1 MLDGYIFLDLLMLY
15 VLDISY
21 NLIFE
26 IIYNIFE
33 GLDGLRILNLYNNML
48 IILNELIF
56 LNLKLLYLFDFVCNW
71 I

>member
-1 MLDGYIFLDLLMLY
+1 MLDGYIFLDLLMLGE
-15 VLDISY
+15 LDISY

-33 GLDGLRILNLYNNML
+33 GLDGLRILNLYSNML

-56 LNLKLLYLFDFVCNW
+56 LNLKLLYLFDFVCN
-71 I
+71 